1 MDIVHAAFFEAL
13 AELLQG
19 GGLAR
24 SGNAAKD
31 RERIFRLHNLI
42 DHLNLRGMVEGI
54 LRLAEWYVVA
64 REIIADSFGLIH
76 DVDAVIFPFDILL
89 RRKIRIHDRFAEIHQ
104 TGNFLNRGM

>member
-1 MDIVHAAFFEAL
+1 MDIGHSAFFEAL
-13 AELLQG
+13 AEFLQG

-42 DHLNLRGMVEGI
+42 DHLNLRGMIEGI
-54 LRLAEWYVVA
+54 LRLAEWYVVT
-64 REIIADSFGLIH
+64 RKIVADAFGFIH

-89 RRKIRIHDRFAEIHQ
+89 RRKIRIYCRFAEIHQ
-104 TGNFLNRGM
+104 TGNLLNCGM